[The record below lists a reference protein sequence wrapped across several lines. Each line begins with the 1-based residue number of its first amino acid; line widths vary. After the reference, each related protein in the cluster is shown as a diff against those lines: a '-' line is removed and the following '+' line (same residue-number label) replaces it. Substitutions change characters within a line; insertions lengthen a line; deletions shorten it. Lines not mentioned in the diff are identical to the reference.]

1 MTLYEHRLQEGQSFW
16 SSAPP
21 SRAFRGQGSILSPTG
36 WFATLALG
44 VVVAGAALA
53 LAT

>member
-1 MTLYEHRLQEGQSFW
+1 MILYKHELHGGQYFW
-16 SSAPP
+16 SIAPP
-21 SRAFRGQGSILSPTG
+21 PRAFRRQLSFLSPTG

-44 VVVAGAALA
+44 AVVAGAALA